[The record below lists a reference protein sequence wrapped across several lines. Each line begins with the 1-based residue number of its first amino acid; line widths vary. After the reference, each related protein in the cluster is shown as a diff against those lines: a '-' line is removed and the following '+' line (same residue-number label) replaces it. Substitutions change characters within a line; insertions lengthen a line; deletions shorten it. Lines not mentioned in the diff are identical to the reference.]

1 MKKLTIAFLL
11 SLSCACALAAAGCK
25 DSSDSS
31 SSGGSSNTTGKGVA
45 VEFTEGEGYT
55 FLCDIDKEDATTG
68 TTLPFRLKRS
78 AFYTGDPVVYMNG
91 EPLAYVEKSSA
102 LVWEYSVELT
112 EDVTFT
118 VAESSI
124 RKDVSN
130 MAGSGTMSD
139 AFVIT
144 KPVDLLYIAQ
154 QVNAGVRTYCAGA
167 YVLGA
172 DIDCGGETLEVIGD
186 GSTAN
191 SFFSGCV
198 SCVVDAESGEVQEKY
213 TIKNFKI
220 STDDINNVGLFG
232 TVLADP
238 SVASSGLFYGIRLD
252 DFSITATSA
261 SLPESDRSIVA
272 GSLIGY
278 GQGANMYLCESTNGE
293 VNIVGDNTYFSFV
306 GGLIG
311 YQQGVYMSAY
321 NAFFPSEVTYATVD
335 VDVNILSGMS
345 LYAGGISGYLASNYP
360 LGSNAFVHNSIATG
374 SVTGALRAGG
384 LVGGLGRYT
393 SVGNCYATGNVSAY
407 NSQSVKDPL
416 ISSTEYCYAY
426 AGGLVGYAE
435 NDTIVNDCFYT
446 GNAQAIARSGAAY
459 ANADDYVGGG
469 AQQGSASA
477 VSQKYIVDTCVSGDE
492 IVLSNIAYF
501 TNALGWQDYDWVFA
515 ANKLPE
521 IEYDTAD
528 ASVITPKATLTL
540 KYVAADGT
548 KILMGKE
555 ESKSYTYFDA
565 TTSANS
571 YVPMGNFFYNG
582 SLSLYLASDS
592 VNGVNYLSYGYYLD
606 EACTKKVPY
615 SYVPTKNITLYI
627 GFADAS
633 DICGE
638 YTYVNGDKAVMLA
651 INKDGTVTYTDGNTT
666 QTSYFLYDGETL
678 IIEGARLA
686 RYYDGEIVVE
696 EDDVMVT
703 ENFDMYRYNYYD
715 YRGSVK
721 DGTLTLYDGTYF
733 TADNPFVAKTGVTL
747 EKEYDDFKGEWT
759 KSASV
764 NKFYSFDGKGNWTYS
779 HVYYD
784 RSGSLEKQIL
794 EENSGTYTYDEQ
806 AQTLAL
812 SNGATARF
820 NAYGFLEITLDGETE
835 TYYAGESYVGSWK
848 SDKLTL
854 VLEGIGSLGY
864 GKAVAT
870 YANGTSYELVYEQSE
885 TDGYVALYMPHEEY
899 VKDLLFGYFTYDVN
913 KNVLSSVLYSLG
925 SEAEYEAIIL
935 SLVDDYNGEWIGNL
949 SEFDEL
955 DFNGNGLYGFLNGGD
970 SGSVTVTSPDGK
982 KTTVPYSLDSALN
995 GSFVYNGN
1003 IYLLSYSERTET
1015 VTVQIHGGATV
1026 EMNRK
1031 DLLANVDFVDLSG
1044 NYYKFNGKSTLGK
1057 GAFTVTSDSLAS
1069 ETYDYRPSATG
1080 FDVLS
1085 GENVVGKLVRTE
1097 TCYELTIND
1106 VKQEL
1111 YVKNEFM
1118 GNWAISGKF
1127 DTFQIGATNLKGEIM
1142 AEFDGNKVVM
1152 SYLSPSMLTFFYRDK
1167 GNNMP
1172 ITYYVYLITDQSVGR
1187 TVLVLSEYTDLYSGE
1202 YTICAPAN
1210 ELYGKWTQIDE
1221 TGAYKDRAICFDGVT
1236 SGYVNG
1242 VSKITNKFGET
1253 LYYYTI
1259 REKGIMMWS
1268 QDQLAGKTVY
1278 YKVKMIDKSEYTAE
1292 QLAGA
1297 YVLDDKAFFL
1307 IEIDGLFLTEAT
1319 DKDDNVYFFDG
1330 EGNLEVNGEVQYT
1343 YTVLSYNTGNT
1354 VSLHITD
1361 IVTNKTY
1368 EAELDYSDS
1377 SNVLFTI
1384 FEEVIA

>member
-11 SLSCACALAAAGCK
+11 SLSCACALAAVGCK
-25 DSSDSS
+25 DSSDNSA
-31 SSGGSSNTTGKGVA
+31 SGNSSNAAGKTVN

-55 FLCDIDKEDATTG
+55 FLCDIGKEDAKTG
-68 TTLPFRLKRS
+68 TALSFSVKRS

-91 EPLAYVEKSSA
+91 EPLAYVEKSSS

-130 MAGSGTMSD
+130 MTGSGAMDD
-139 AFVIT
+139 AFVIS

-198 SCVVDAESGEVQEKY
+198 SCVVDTDNGDVLEKY
-213 TIKNFKI
+213 AIRNFKI
-220 STDDINNVGLFG
+220 STDDVNNVGLFG

-293 VNIVGDNTYFSFV
+293 INVVGDNSYFSFV

-321 NAFFPSEVTYATVD
+321 SAFFPSEITYATVD
-335 VDVNILSGMS
+335 VDVNILSGLS
-345 LYAGGISGYLASNYP
+345 LYAGGITGYLASNYP
-360 LGSNAFVHNSIATG
+360 LGSTAFIHNSIATG
-374 SVTGALRAGG
+374 SVSGALRAGG

-393 SVGNCYATGNVSAY
+393 SVGNCYATGEVSAY

-435 NDTIVNDCFYT
+435 NDTIVNDSFYT
-446 GNAQAIARSGAAY
+446 GKAEAIARSGAAY

-469 AQQGSASA
+469 APQGSASA
-477 VSQKYIVDTCVSGDE
+477 ISQKYIVDTCVSGDE

-501 TNALGWQDYDWVFA
+501 TNTLGWQDYDWVFT

-528 ASVITPKATLTL
+528 ASVIAPKATMTL
-540 KYVAADGT
+540 RYVAADGT
-548 KILMGKE
+548 KIQMDKE
-555 ESKSYTYFDA
+555 DSKALTYFDA
-565 TTSANS
+565 TSVSANS

-582 SLSLYLASDS
+582 ALAFYLASDS

-638 YTYVNGDKAVMLA
+638 YTYVNGDKAVTL
-651 INKDGTVTYTDGNTT
+651 NLRTDGTVTYTDGNTT

-678 IIEGARLA
+678 IVEGARLA
-686 RYYDGEIVVE
+686 RYYNGEIVVE
-696 EDDVMVT
+696 DDDVMVT

-715 YRGSVK
+715 YCGGVQ
-721 DGTLTLYDGTYF
+721 DGTLTLYDGIYF
-733 TADNPFVAKTGVTL
+733 TADDPFVAKTGVTL
-747 EKEYDDFKGEWT
+747 ENEYDEFRGEWT
-759 KSASV
+759 KNASV

-779 HVYYD
+779 HAYYD
-784 RSGSLEKQIL
+784 RSNSLEKQIL
-794 EENSGTYTYDEQ
+794 EETQGTYTYNATEK
-806 AQTLAL
+806 TLVL
-812 SNGATARF
+812 NNGATARF
-820 NAYGFLEITLDGETE
+820 NSYGFLEITSDGETE
-835 TYYAGESYVGSWK
+835 TYYASESYVGSWTNNG
-848 SDKLTL
+848 LTL

-864 GKAVAT
+864 GNAFVT
-870 YANGTSYELVYEQSE
+870 YASGTTYELVYEKSE

-913 KNVLSSVLYSLG
+913 YNVLSSVLYSLG
-925 SEAEYEAIIL
+925 SEAEYEVMTL
-935 SLVDDYNGEWIGNL
+935 FLVDDYNGEWIGDL
-949 SEFDEL
+949 GDFDEL
-955 DFNGNGLYGFLNGGD
+955 DFNGNGLYGFLYGGT
-970 SGSVTVTSPDGK
+970 SGSVTITSLDGK
-982 KTTVPYSLDSALN
+982 KTTVPYSLDSTLN
-995 GSFVYNGN
+995 GSFVYNGD
-1003 IYLLSYSERTET
+1003 IYLLSYSETTAT
-1015 VTVQIHGGATV
+1015 VTLRLNGVAV

-1031 DLLANVDFVDLSG
+1031 DIFANIDFVDLSG

-1057 GAFTVTSDSLAS
+1057 GAFTVTSDSLAPA
-1069 ETYDYRPSATG
+1069 TYSYAQSATG

-1085 GENVVGKLVRTE
+1085 GDRVIGQIVETA
-1097 TCYELTIND
+1097 TCYELTING
-1106 VKQEL
+1106 VKQQL

-1127 DTFQIGATNLKGEIM
+1127 DTFRIGATNLKGEIM
-1142 AEFDGNKVVM
+1142 AEFDGNDVVM

-1167 GNNMP
+1167 KNNMP
-1172 ITYYVYLITDQSVGR
+1172 ITYYVYLIPDESTGR

-1202 YTICAPAN
+1202 YTICAPSN
-1210 ELYGKWTQIDE
+1210 ELYGKWTQVDE
-1221 TGAYKDRAICFDGVT
+1221 KGDYKDRAICFDGVT

-1268 QDQLAGKTVY
+1268 QDLLAGRTVY
-1278 YKVKMIDKSEYTAE
+1278 YKVKMINKSEYTAE

-1297 YVLDDKAFFL
+1297 YVLEDKAFFL

-1330 EGNLEVNGEVQYT
+1330 EGNLEVNGEVKYT

-1354 VSLHITD
+1354 VSLHITE
-1361 IVTNKTY
+1361 IATGKTY
-1368 EAELDYSDS
+1368 EAAIDYSDS

-1384 FEEVIA
+1384 FEEVIS